1 MNKKLTIN
9 SYSIGAGWL
18 LLSSSVRLLLC
29 WWLLLRWLRFLL
41 IQRLN
46 QHCQGQITAP
56 SLMLSLSNWRPS
68 LR

>member
-9 SYSIGAGWL
+9 SCSIGAGWL
-18 LLSSSVRLLLC
+18 LLSSSVRLLL
-29 WWLLLRWLRFLL
+29 LLLWLCFLL